1 MLKTLFSF
9 LKKQII
15 FVISLFLAIFSTIIF
30 RPQAAEILSAIDFRS
45 LSILFCLMA
54 VVQCFSINV
63 AFSFISI
70 KIISSIKKTWNLIFA
85 LVSICFFF
93 SMFITNDVAL
103 ITFVP
108 LTISILTTAGLSNL
122 ICITIVL
129 ETLAANL
136 GSMLTPVGNP
146 QNLYLF
152 NLMGL
157 DVFSFM
163 KIMLPYSVLSFLL
176 LVLCILIGKF
186 FAGRKMAGGGKFPGG
201 GKMSTGKKNPPACER
216 PSGAASERIVV
227 SKSSARFSKSQISFS
242 KIKIIIFSLLA
253 IISLATVFNLIPY
266 FISLPIVFVTVLFT
280 EKKALG
286 KVDYILLLTF
296 IGFFIF
302 TGNLS
307 HSPKIS
313 SFISSILQNR
323 EILCGIFSSQVIS
336 NVPAALLLSTFTKN
350 LRDLTIGVNL
360 GGLGTLIAS
369 MASLISFKFYG
380 GVEGAKTGKYLAVF
394 TGLNVLFLLILYP
407 VTFFC
412 R

>member
-1 MLKTLFSF
+1 MFTPLISF

-15 FVISLFLAIFSTIIF
+15 FVISLLLAIFSTIIF
-30 RPQAAEILSAIDFRS
+30 RPQASEILSSIDFRS

-54 VVQCFSINV
+54 VVQCFSLNG

-70 KIISSIKKTWNLIFA
+70 KIISSIKKTWSLIFA

-176 LVLCILIGKF
+176 LALCILIGKF
-186 FAGRKMAGGGKFPGG
+186 FAGRKMFGGGEISSG
-201 GKMSTGKKNPPACER
+201 GKIPSVCETTSARPA
-216 PSGAASERIVV
+216 I
-227 SKSSARFSKSQISFS
+227 SKSSARFSKSQISFP

-253 IISLATVFNLIPY
+253 VISLATVFNLIPY
-266 FISLPIVFVTVLFT
+266 FISLPLVFVTVFFT
-280 EKKALG
+280 EKKALE

-323 EILCGIFSSQVIS
+323 EILCGILSSQVIS
-336 NVPAALLLSTFTKN
+336 NVPAALLLSTFTEN

-394 TGLNVLFLLILYP
+394 STLNILFLVILYP